1 MSDEI
6 LSQILRN
13 QADAADERKNQG
25 IMIAEIRTGLF
36 GPTNQPEEGLMAK
49 VRRHGE
55 RIGRIEKG
63 IIYAMGGAG
72 LGGGA
77 WNFTALKGMVTGML
91 GNG

>member
-25 IMIAEIRTGLF
+25 IMIAKIEAGLF
-36 GPTNQPEEGLMAK
+36 GPENQPEEGLMAK

-55 RIGRIEKG
+55 RINRIEKG
-63 IIYAMGGAG
+63 IVYA
-72 LGGGA
+72 LGGGGLGAGA
-77 WNFTALKGMVTGML
+77 WNLTAIKQAVVGMIGH
-91 GNG
+91 G